1 MKKVI
6 LIVVL
11 GLLVTFNVEAVS
23 YLFKDS
29 IYTDCYIFTEK
40 DPTTFQNLVFVK
52 KKNINGWDRRKEKV
66 SGWKKNTFKVF
77 F

>member
-52 KKNINGWDRRKEKV
+52 KKILTGGIEEK
-66 SGWKKNTFKVF
+66 KK
-77 F
+77 